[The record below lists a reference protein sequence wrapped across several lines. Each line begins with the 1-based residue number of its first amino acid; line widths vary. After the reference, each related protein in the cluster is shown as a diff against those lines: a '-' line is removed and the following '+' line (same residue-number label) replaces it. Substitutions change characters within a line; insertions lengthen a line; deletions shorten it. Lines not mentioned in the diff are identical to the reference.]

1 MRTAQEP
8 ARGEWRGWAVLLLI
22 LLPLLG
28 SCGGAQPS
36 TTALGDKPAAEL
48 DPAERLAKV
57 ERDVAALRTD
67 YDQEK
72 PAIDR
77 LVAIEGD
84 IRTLV
89 GQLGQVN
96 AQAAGA
102 PTAVPAIA
110 APKPPDPAPAAPNPH
125 AAAKPAP
132 AAGADKPVALPSV
145 PAQAKPAPTASSVSI
160 APTPLGPPRVSIE
173 GKFAIHLATYQR
185 KAAVAEGWAEY
196 RRQYRGV
203 LDALQ
208 PWVSEIDLHDGRG
221 TLYRLKA
228 GPYNSAALAQAA
240 CAKIEAY
247 PASYCKVT
255 DLSGVPGNEFWGRGT
270 S

>member
-1 MRTAQEP
+1 MRTAQES
-8 ARGEWRGWAVLLLI
+8 ARGEWRGWTVLLLV

-57 ERDVAALRTD
+57 ERDVAALRSD
-67 YDQEK
+67 YDQAK

-89 GQLGQVN
+89 SQLGQVN

-102 PTAVPAIA
+102 PTAAPAIA
-110 APKPPDPAPAAPNPH
+110 AAKPPDPAPRPGAT
-125 AAAKPAP
+125 AKPAP
-132 AAGADKPVALPSV
+132 AAGADKPVALPSA

-160 APTPLGPPRVSIE
+160 APTPIGPPRASTE

-196 RRQYRGV
+196 RRQYHGV

-228 GPYNSAALAQAA
+228 GPYDSAAVAQAA
-240 CAKIEAY
+240 CTKIEAY